1 MAHSFYDLHVLFL
14 EEIRRAG
21 LALNSDE
28 LFVAS
33 LDDHVLMPITSIGL
47 QRIDPSAPLEERPP
61 EARLTLVAVTPRDV
75 SLHILYRCFIA
86 RALRG
91 DYRARLN
98 DVYNYFGQALNVPHA
113 EKHTFSPLS
122 VRAELAASTDADDP
136 EWYAS
141 LWPLRIGVYARMAR
155 LSAEGQIDDAAMDS
169 LRARV
174 PMVLSHIRSQ
184 LATLAGAVAT
194 WRAGEVRAP

>member
-1 MAHSFYDLHVLFL
+1 MAYPFYDLHVLFL
-14 EEIRRAG
+14 EEIARAG
-21 LALNSDE
+21 LALNSDA

-47 QRIDPSAPLEERPP
+47 QPIEPNLPLDERPP
-61 EARLTLVAVTPRDV
+61 EARLTLVAVAPRDV

-86 RALRG
+86 RTLRG
-91 DYRARLN
+91 DYRTRLN
-98 DVYNYFGQALNVPHA
+98 DVYNYFGQCLNTPHQDRQM
-113 EKHTFSPLS
+113 FSSLT
-122 VRAELAASTDADDP
+122 VRAELAASTDTDEP

-155 LSAEGQIDDAAMDS
+155 LSVDGAIDAMAMDS

-174 PMVLSHIRSQ
+174 PVVLRHIRAQ
-184 LATLAGAVAT
+184 LAILTGAAAS
-194 WRAGEVRAP
+194 WRSGQVR